1 MKNGLK
7 VASFRERLTELVESS
22 EKSKTDIADD
32 LGIAKQT
39 LSAWI
44 TGQNSPRR
52 PMTLVIA
59 SYFGVTIPWLNG
71 YDVTKYDD
79 NPAVLKEAALPESE
93 FNAEERQLISA
104 WRSADESIKSAV
116 RKLLDISQ

>member
-116 RKLLDISQ
+116 RKLLDL